1 MLRKNMLMVFLITL
15 LGGLI
20 TSCNET
26 VTHSDKPRSMGNT
39 SEILVVVQNE
49 EQWENPIG
57 KSIKNYFGQV
67 QYGLSQGEPIY
78 KLSHVK
84 ASSFRQ
90 LFQKH
95 RNILI
100 IDIDAKAKKSK
111 VELFKDYWAKPQR
124 VFKVIAPS
132 VEAFLKIFQQHKSTM
147 MQQFNKTERERILS
161 VFRPDENTKVVKKV
175 MDKFGLK
182 MVIPAGF
189 YVAKTKPGFM
199 WIRRE
204 AESFSQ
210 ALVIISVPYRDTL
223 QFSLKSMVARTDRY
237 LKQYV
242 PGPTESSYMTID
254 QKYMLPRDKVV
265 NDFFTDYAVEVRGLW
280 RVEHDFMGGP
290 FLSYTFVD
298 WRKNQI
304 VTMMGYVYQPNKP
317 KRNLLLQLESLMY
330 STRFTDLKS
339 AK

>member
-1 MLRKNMLMVFLITL
+1 MLRKNMFMAFLIII
-15 LGGLI
+15 LGGML

-26 VTHSDKPRSMGNT
+26 ATDSGKPRSMGNT

-49 EQWENPIG
+49 EQWGNPVG
-57 KSIKNYFGQV
+57 KSIKDYFGQI

-84 ASSFRQ
+84 SSSFNN

-95 RNILI
+95 RNILM
-100 IDIDAKAKKSK
+100 IDIDAKAKNSK

-132 VEAFLKIFQQHKSTM
+132 MEAFLKIFQQHKSAM
-147 MQQFNKTERERILS
+147 MQQFNETERERILS
-161 VFRPDENTKVVKKV
+161 VFRPDNNLKVVKKV
-175 MDKFGLK
+175 MNKFGLK
-182 MVIPAGF
+182 MVIPSGF

-210 ALVIISVPYRDTL
+210 ALVIISVPYKDTL
-223 QFSLKSMVARTDRY
+223 QFSLRSINARTNRY
-237 LKQYV
+237 LKQYI
-242 PGPTESSYMTID
+242 PGPTESSYMAID
-254 QKYMLPRDKVV
+254 QKFMLPRAKVV

-290 FLSYTFVD
+290 FLSYSFVD

-317 KRNLLLQLESLMY
+317 KRNLLLQLESLIY
-330 STRFTDLKS
+330 STRYVDVKS
-339 AK
+339 TK